1 MAKDI
6 FEENELRLAARVI
19 RGKWKG
25 TPSARFVFIKDGTE
39 QAPVDGT
46 IDGETVKCTYKPP
59 KVDDDKNS
67 YTLSWRVEAE
77 GQKIAGSEDIVVW
90 PKGCIIKFFKEDEN
104 KAKVAAPGVSFR

>member
-6 FEENELRLAARVI
+6 FEENELKLEVQLA

-25 TPSARFVFIKDGTE
+25 TPSANFVFIKDGTE

-46 IDGETVKCTYKPP
+46 IDGETVKCSYTPA
-59 KVDDDKNS
+59 KVDDAKAS

-77 GQKIAGSEDIVVW
+77 EQKIAGSEDIVVW
-90 PKGCIIKFFKEDEN
+90 PKGCVIKFFVEDDK
-104 KAKVAAPGVSFR
+104 KAKVAAPGV